1 MKLALISV
9 GFVTLVAISAGLVA
23 DRGPLDSS
31 GRSVEKQASQV
42 LEIPTGGAPIR
53 GLSEETRE
61 IRHAATPP
69 VHEPLVQQ
77 GASVA
82 STPAGSAGANRRL
95 IERGDKLRIIFY
107 EQLTIDEDKWD
118 RARHPRSGF
127 QQRMELSGEYNVE
140 EDGTIS
146 LPLLGSILVE
156 KVSIQE
162 LQTSLAFQF
171 EKVIGRRGFV
181 TIASLDRLPIYVL
194 GPVKNPGTYKY
205 APAMTALHAVA
216 LAGGLDR
223 GATEQWQKVEA
234 VRETERRRG
243 SLERMMRLI
252 ARTAVLKSERD
263 GVPLVAP
270 PQLIE
275 IATETEAQNLLNEET
290 ERRQTALLARSGRG
304 AALKAAVENA
314 RGEVE
319 AVSGRIAPLED
330 IIRLREQRVNNL
342 RSLISRNVIDNAAGI
357 QAQSELS
364 DVQERRQD
372 ALRTIS
378 LAKQRLA
385 LAEQEWTRDHTEAR
399 IDVDRLLETAQQ
411 QIAEAQREIASS
423 EGVLNVIKKGDSRTA
438 APVTEAMLSFE
449 IVRRTPKG
457 PVVLAATG
465 TTSLEPGDLVQVS
478 SSNAGKARPDVV
490 SAEDPSVAPRVPSRE
505 ADARRPNAIVSE
517 PEPNAP
523 APNVNANQKP
533 AAAPADPGDQGKRKQ
548 DTRADAIAVAC
559 EEIRALNGGR
569 DHNTPDC
576 RQFDRKPS
584 TK

>member
-1 MKLALISV
+1 MKLAFISV

-23 DRGPLDSS
+23 DRRQFDPSGSS
-31 GRSVEKQASQV
+31 LEKQARQMP
-42 LEIPTGGAPIR
+42 EIPTGAAPIR
-53 GLSEETRE
+53 GPGEQNRE
-61 IRHAATPP
+61 IRHATAPP
-69 VHEPLVQQ
+69 VHESLVQQ
-77 GASVA
+77 GGSVA
-82 STPAGSAGANRRL
+82 SAAVGNAGANRRP
-95 IERGDKLRIIFY
+95 IGRGDKLRIIFY

-118 RARHPRSGF
+118 RARHPRSSF

-171 EKVIGRRGFV
+171 EKMIGRRGFV

-194 GPVKNPGTYKY
+194 GPVKNPGVYKY

-243 SLERMMRLI
+243 SLERMMRI
-252 ARTAVLKSERD
+252 MARAAVLKSERD

-275 IATETEAQNLLNEET
+275 LTTETEAQSLLNEET
-290 ERRQTALLARSGRG
+290 ERRQTVLLARSVRG
-304 AALKAAVENA
+304 AALKATIENA

-319 AVSGRIAPLED
+319 AVSGRIAPLEE
-330 IIRLREQRVNNL
+330 IVRLREQRVNNL

-372 ALRTIS
+372 ALKTIS

-385 LAEQEWTRDHTEAR
+385 LAEQELARDQTEAR
-399 IDVDRLLETAQQ
+399 IDIDRLLETTQQ

-423 EGVLNVIKKGDSRTA
+423 EGVLNVIRKGDSRT

-465 TTSLEPGDLVQVS
+465 TTSLEPGDLVQIS
-478 SSNAGKARPDVV
+478 GSHADKGRPEVV
-490 SAEDPSVAPRVPSRE
+490 SAEDPSAAARIPSRE
-505 ADARRPNAIVSE
+505 ADSRRQNAIASE
-517 PEPNAP
+517 PEPAAP
-523 APNVNANQKP
+523 APDANAKQEP

-548 DTRADAIAVAC
+548 DTRADAVAAAC

-569 DHNTPDC
+569 DLNTPDC